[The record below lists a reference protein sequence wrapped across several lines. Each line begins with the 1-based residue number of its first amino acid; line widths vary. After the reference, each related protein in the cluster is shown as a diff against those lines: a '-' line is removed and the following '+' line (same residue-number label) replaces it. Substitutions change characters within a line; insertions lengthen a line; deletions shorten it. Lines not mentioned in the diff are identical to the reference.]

1 MTDEYT
7 RFAPNPKLSKSPF
20 VTLMRFNRPY
30 LRAYAIGGSFAL
42 IIALLSVSAPLIMR
56 NVLTHLESG
65 ELTYTFLYEWL
76 GLFLAV
82 GIVAGVLR
90 FVQRMLMI
98 GASRRFEYNL
108 RNELF
113 AHLLRMPP
121 AFFRKSKT
129 GDVMAKATSD
139 IDVVREFIGPG
150 VMGTADM
157 VRIPFTLTLMIWLSP
172 RLTGYALLPL
182 PFVTLIA
189 FFFIRY
195 LTKQSKRVQENFSEV
210 NSAMQENLAG
220 ARVVKAYG
228 IADRE
233 ADAFAI
239 VSEKFMR
246 QNMRLIFVIS
256 MAIPVLGVIIGVFA
270 LILMWQGGAMVVRG
284 ELTLANL
291 STFIVAMIMLA
302 FPFAQLGYVI
312 TLYQRGAVSMRRIA
326 NILSEDPAIQDPA
339 EADVTPEFDIDGRV
353 SFEQVNFRYPVEG
366 EDAGDTP
373 SAIQDM
379 TFDVPAGS
387 TLAIVGPTGCGKST
401 VLALLTRAYDPSSGS
416 IRIDGHDIRS
426 LRLRQ
431 LRGAIGY
438 VPQDAFIFSATI
450 RDNLL
455 MAKPDA
461 PEEDLWRACDVAQF
475 SEALRRL
482 PKGLDTMLGER
493 GINLSGGQVQR
504 LCLARALLRLPQILI
519 LDDAL
524 SAVDT
529 RTEEAILRG
538 LKQVMKER
546 TSIVVS
552 HRISTIRHADIII
565 VIEHGRIAAIGTHEE
580 LAQREGVYAA
590 MFQRQRLESQLEDGG
605 QTDER

>member
-7 RFAPNPKLSKSPF
+7 RFAVNPKLSKSPF
-20 VTLMRFNRPY
+20 VTLLRFNRPY
-30 LRAYAIGGSFAL
+30 LRAYAVGAAFAL
-42 IIALLSVSAPLIMR
+42 VIALLSISAPLIMR
-56 NVLTHLESG
+56 NVLTHLESR
-65 ELTYTFLYEWL
+65 ELTYAFLYEWL
-76 GLFLAV
+76 GLFLLV
-82 GIVAGVLR
+82 GIVAGILR
-90 FVQRMLMI
+90 FVQRTLMI
-98 GASRRFEYNL
+98 GASRRFEYDL

-157 VRIPFTLTLMIWLSP
+157 VRIPFTLALMIWLSP
-172 RLTGYALLPL
+172 QLTGYALLPL
-182 PFVTLIA
+182 PFVTIIA
-189 FFFIRY
+189 FLFIRY
-195 LTKQSKRVQENFSEV
+195 MTKQSKRVQECVSEV

-233 ADAFAI
+233 ADAFAE
-239 VSEKFMR
+239 VSRKFMR

-256 MAIPVLGVIIGVFA
+256 LAIPVLGVIVGVFA

-302 FPFAQLGYVI
+302 FPFAQLGYVL
-312 TLYQRGAVSMRRIA
+312 TLYQRGAVSMRRIG
-326 NILSEDPAIQDPA
+326 NILSEHPAIQDPDEASAAA
-339 EADVTPEFDIDGRV
+339 EFAIRGAV
-353 SFEQVNFRYPVEG
+353 SFENVSFRYPVEG
-366 EDAGDTP
+366 EDHADAP
-373 SAIQDM
+373 AAIEDM
-379 TFDVPAGS
+379 SFEVPAGS

-401 VLALLTRAYDPSSGS
+401 VLALLTRAYDPASGAVK
-416 IRIDGHDIRS
+416 IDGHDIRTM
-426 LRLRQ
+426 RLRQ

-461 PEEDLWRACDVAQF
+461 TEEELWQACDVAQF
-475 SEALRRL
+475 SEALKRL
-482 PKGLDTMLGER
+482 PKGLDTLLGER

-504 LCLARALLRLPQILI
+504 LCLARALLRLPTILI

-538 LKQVMKER
+538 LKNVMKER

-552 HRISTIRHADIII
+552 HRISTIRHADKII
-565 VIEHGRIAAIGTHEE
+565 VIEQGRIADVGTHEE

-590 MFQRQRLESQLEDGG
+590 MYRRQRLESQLEEGVT
-605 QTDER
+605 TDEQ

>member
-7 RFAPNPKLSKSPF
+7 RFESNPKLSKSPF
-20 VTLMRFNRPY
+20 VTLLRFNRPY
-30 LRAYAIGGSFAL
+30 AQAYFIGAIFAL
-42 IIALLSVSAPLIMR
+42 IIALLSIATPLIMR
-56 NVLTHLESG
+56 NILTHLESG

-76 GLFLAV
+76 GLFLAA
-82 GIVAGVLR
+82 GILAGALR
-90 FVQRMLMI
+90 FIQRMMMI
-98 GASRRFEYNL
+98 GASRRFEYDL

-113 AHLLRMPP
+113 SHLLRMPA

-157 VRIPFTLTLMIWLSP
+157 IRIPFTLGLMIWLSP
-172 RLTGYALLPL
+172 HLTGYAMLPL
-182 PFVTLIA
+182 PFVTVIA

-195 LTKQSKRVQENFSEV
+195 MTKQSKRVQETFSEV

-233 ADAFAI
+233 ADAFSI
-239 VSEKFMR
+239 VSEKFMQ

-256 MAIPVLGVIIGVFA
+256 LAIPVLGVIIGVFA
-270 LILMWQGGAMVVRG
+270 LILMWQGGSMVVRG

-291 STFIVAMIMLA
+291 STFILAMIMLA
-302 FPFAQLGYVI
+302 FPFAQLGYVL

-326 NILSEDPAIQDPA
+326 NILSESPAIQDPA
-339 EADVTPEFDIDGRV
+339 DADAQPDFDIRGSVQFDNV
-353 SFEQVNFRYPVEG
+353 TFRYPVEG
-366 EDAGDTP
+366 GDTGESP

-379 TFDVPAGS
+379 SFDVEAGS
-387 TLAIVGPTGCGKST
+387 TLAIVGPTGCGKSS
-401 VLALLTRAYDPSSGS
+401 VLALLTRAYDPQSGAV
-416 IRIDGHDIRS
+416 RIDGHDIRTM
-426 LRLRQ
+426 RLRH

-438 VPQDAFIFSATI
+438 VPQDSFIFSATI

-461 PEEDLWRACDVAQF
+461 TEEELWNACDIAQF

-504 LCLARALLRLPQILI
+504 LCLARALLRLPTILI

-538 LKQVMKER
+538 LKSVMKER

-552 HRISTIRHADIII
+552 HRISTIRHADKII
-565 VIEHGRIAAIGTHEE
+565 VIEHGRITDVGTHEE

-590 MFQRQRLESQLEDGG
+590 MHRRQRLESQLEEGVV
-605 QTDER
+605 TDEQ